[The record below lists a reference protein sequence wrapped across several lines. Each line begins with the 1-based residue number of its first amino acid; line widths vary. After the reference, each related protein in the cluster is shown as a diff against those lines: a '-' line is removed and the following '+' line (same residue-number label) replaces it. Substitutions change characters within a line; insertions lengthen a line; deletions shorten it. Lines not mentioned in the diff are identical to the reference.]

1 MITIIT
7 EQKIEEL
14 EWFIKEFKEQK
25 EEIRS
30 LKRVLN
36 SIKNVINISLLEPVK
51 PTKPSKIENGYNI
64 DGKLIVSMKD
74 LEGAFTWDEAMEFCS
89 ILSEITGR
97 TFTLPTGAQ
106 VRYEYDRLKGKH
118 HPWWYNYYW
127 CLDLDSEGNH
137 VAERG
142 DGLKIHD
149 TSIISLRVVEN

>member
-1 MITIIT
+1 MITNE

-51 PTKPSKIENGYNI
+51 PTKPSKIEQGYNI

-74 LEGAFTWDEAMEFCS
+74 LVGVFTWDEAMEEVKK
-89 ILSEITGR
+89 LGEGWR
-97 TFTLPTGAQ
+97 LPTKEELNLMYLHKDKIGGF
-106 VRYEYDRLKGKH
+106 VEY
-118 HPWWYNYYW
+118 YYW
-127 CLDLDSEGNH
+127 SSTELNANYAWTQNFDNGYQYSFNKNLTGYY
-137 VAERG
+137 VRAVR
-142 DGLKIHD
+142 
-149 TSIISLRVVEN
+149 SI

>member
-1 MITIIT
+1 MITNE

-51 PTKPSKIENGYNI
+51 PTKPSKIEQGYNI

-74 LEGAFTWDEAMEFCS
+74 LEGVFTWDEAVEEVKK
-89 ILSEITGR
+89 LGEGWR
-97 TFTLPTGAQ
+97 LPTKEEINLMYRHKDKIGGFVEDGYWSSTEYGAYLAWVQ
-106 VRYEYDRLKGKH
+106 DFTNGNHYSNNKNFT
-118 HPWWYNYYW
+118 NYY
-127 CLDLDSEGNH
+127 
-137 VAERG
+137 VRAVR
-142 DGLKIHD
+142 
-149 TSIISLRVVEN
+149 SI